1 MEAEKLGLILV
12 EIGWMQF
19 AIFLVNNLGQSL
31 LTQDQY
37 PPIVEI
43 CNTDFKDNH
52 YTAPGCKMGKTNL
65 VPLYEREKIPR
76 PKTVRQTGYGD
87 GVGRC
92 VVLRSLNN
100 RALLFHG
107 CSDPLP
113 EFRPPPPQ
121 RGCINWVGEGVSH
134 ISAQTASSV
143 HTLELLS

>member
-1 MEAEKLGLILV
+1 
-12 EIGWMQF
+12 
-19 AIFLVNNLGQSL
+19 
-31 LTQDQY
+31 
-37 PPIVEI
+37 
-43 CNTDFKDNH
+43 
-52 YTAPGCKMGKTNL
+52 MGKTNL

-121 RGCINWVGEGVSH
+121 RDASTGWARACPITPPKLQVQFIHLNFFLEMTRVMRNPSGVN
-134 ISAQTASSV
+134 
-143 HTLELLS
+143 LSF